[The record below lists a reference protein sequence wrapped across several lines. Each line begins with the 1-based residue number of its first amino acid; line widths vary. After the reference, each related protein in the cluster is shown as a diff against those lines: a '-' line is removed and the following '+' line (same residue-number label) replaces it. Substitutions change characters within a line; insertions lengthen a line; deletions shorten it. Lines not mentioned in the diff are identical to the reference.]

1 MVWVLLL
8 TLMRHSDFLFEEKA
22 VILQKIDVN
31 AQSKNIRQVRV
42 ARVFAF
48 VYDDVLHMPVYCVD
62 AIPLAIY

>member
-31 AQSKNIRQVRV
+31 A
-42 ARVFAF
+42 
-48 VYDDVLHMPVYCVD
+48 
-62 AIPLAIY
+62 